1 MAYVRGP
8 RWRTRFPSAY
18 SATAFSTSRPT
29 PPSGNARDEFDDSV
43 SALNG
48 SLDPARDLLD
58 YMDVKD
64 ILSEPLL
71 RGLRSADASFLRD
84 EEIRLD
90 KETMEMLA
98 TLGRNASAAWILPE
112 LICLSERGCRS
123 D

>member
-1 MAYVRGP
+1 
-8 RWRTRFPSAY
+8 
-18 SATAFSTSRPT
+18 
-29 PPSGNARDEFDDSV
+29 
-43 SALNG
+43 
-48 SLDPARDLLD
+48 
-58 YMDVKD
+58 MDVKD